1 MATAIITGSA
11 RGIGAAIALR
21 LAKDGYDIALN
32 DIAESCFENNDIMD
46 KIKAQGVKCEKY
58 IADVSK
64 YDQCE
69 AFVKSVKAD
78 FGSVD
83 VLVNNAGITR
93 DGLLV
98 RMSEENYD
106 IVVAVNQKSVFNMT
120 KFAGSVMMKQRS
132 GRIINLASVAGLYGN
147 PGQMNYSATK
157 AAIIGMTK
165 TTAKE
170 LGIGSAVTVSG
181 TIDSYAGH
189 FDTTDKIKLGV
200 DALGWT
206 GIGQGNTRIAPIT
219 MLRIVSA
226 VANGGNAVSFNI
238 VDSLANQ
245 AGKALDFTLPS
256 NQLSMMNSD
265 VAAKLKEM
273 MRYNVTNH
281 YGESRYKGLN
291 LCAKS
296 GTAQID
302 SNENHNIAWFV
313 GFMDDS
319 EHPYA
324 FVVVI
329 ENGNS
334 GSQTAGP
341 VAKRVLTKLVETD

>member
-46 KIKAQGVKCEKY
+46 RIKALGVKCEKY

-69 AFVKSVKAD
+69 AFVKNVKAD
-78 FGSVD
+78 FGSID

-93 DGLLV
+93 DGLIA

-106 IVVAVNQKSVFNMT
+106 LVVAVNQKSVFNMT

-147 PGQMNYSATK
+147 AGQMNYSATK

-170 LGIGSAVTVSG
+170 LGSRNVTCNAVAPG
-181 TIDSYAGH
+181 
-189 FDTTDKIKLGV
+189 FIKTAMT
-200 DALGWT
+200 DALPDEAKKAILGM
-206 GIGQGNTRIAPIT
+206 IAMKRYGEVDEIAG
-219 MLRIVSA
+219 V
-226 VANGGNAVSFNI
+226 VSF
-238 VDSLANQ
+238 LASPDASYVTGQ
-245 AGKALDFTLPS
+245 VIEISGG
-256 NQLSMMNSD
+256 LSM
-265 VAAKLKEM
+265 
-273 MRYNVTNH
+273 
-281 YGESRYKGLN
+281 
-291 LCAKS
+291 
-296 GTAQID
+296 
-302 SNENHNIAWFV
+302 
-313 GFMDDS
+313 
-319 EHPYA
+319 
-324 FVVVI
+324 
-329 ENGNS
+329 
-334 GSQTAGP
+334 
-341 VAKRVLTKLVETD
+341 